1 MDSEAVRQ
9 QAMHWLV
16 RKLNPAEWSA
26 EDERNLQSW
35 LKTRPEHMDEFLAAQ
50 TTLGVMSQPG
60 AFDSSE
66 IARVLARPS
75 AGARKT
81 STRRRIT
88 GLAAAAVLALGATG
102 AWMIQNRNTHST
114 GIAETRQIT
123 LPDGTHVHLD
133 AQTSL
138 HYEATESGRTVQLR
152 HGAAVFEVAPHRA
165 PFKVVADA
173 WSVRDI
179 GTTFQVLLRD
189 DGAHEAVEVGVAEGE
204 VELTSHRQPATSP
217 VRLTAGEE
225 TTWEDGSEH
234 PSAKTHNTSPGDFAA
249 WRDGR
254 LRYRNRPLSQV
265 LADLQRHQ
273 KGRLVLQDPELARL
287 TVTGTI
293 STRDLKQAY
302 AALEQI
308 LPLRFAAQASGE
320 VQIVRR

>member
-1 MDSEAVRQ
+1 MDRETLRQ

-35 LKTRPEHMDEFLAAQ
+35 LKTRPEHLDEFLAAQ
-50 TTLGVMSQPG
+50 ATLTVMSQPG
-60 AFDSSE
+60 AFDSEE
-66 IARVLARPS
+66 IARVLARPPS
-75 AGARKT
+75 TARKT
-81 STRRRIT
+81 LTRRRT
-88 GLAAAAVLALGATG
+88 LGLAAAAALALGATG
-102 AWMIQNRNTHST
+102 AWMIQNRNTHTT

-138 HYEATESGRTVQLR
+138 HFESTKEGRTVHLR
-152 HGAAVFEVAPHRA
+152 HGAAVFEVAPHHA
-165 PFKVVADA
+165 PFQVVAGA

-179 GTTFQVLLRD
+179 GTTFQVLLRND
-189 DGAHEAVEVGVAEGE
+189 EVNGAVEVGVAEGE
-204 VELTSHRQPATSP
+204 VELTSQRHPATAP
-217 VRLTAGEE
+217 VKLIAGEE
-225 TTWEDGSEH
+225 TTWEGGSEH
-234 PSAKTHNTSPGDFAA
+234 PSAKTHTASPGDFAA

-254 LRYRNRPLSQV
+254 LRYRNRPLAHV

-273 KGRLVLQDPELARL
+273 KGRLVLLDPELARL
-287 TVTGTI
+287 TVTGTL

-308 LPLRFAAQASGE
+308 LPLRFATQAGGE
-320 VQIVRR
+320 VQVLRR

>member
-1 MDSEAVRQ
+1 MDREAVRQ

-16 RKLNPAEWSA
+16 RKLSPAEWSA
-26 EDERNLQSW
+26 DDERNLQSW
-35 LKTRPEHMDEFLAAQ
+35 LKTRPEHLDEFLAAQ
-50 TTLGVMSQPG
+50 ATLTVMSQPG
-60 AFDSSE
+60 AFDSEE
-66 IARVLARPS
+66 IARVLARPPAAS
-75 AGARKT
+75 RKRF
-81 STRRRIT
+81 TRRHT
-88 GLAAAAVLALGATG
+88 LGLAAAAVLTLGAVG
-102 AWMIQNRNTHST
+102 GWMIQNGNTHTT

-138 HYEATESGRTVQLR
+138 HYETTSSGRTVHLR
-152 HGAAVFEVAPHRA
+152 HGAAVFEVAPHRV

-189 DGAHEAVEVGVAEGE
+189 DQAHGTVEVAVAEGE
-204 VELTSHRQPATSP
+204 VELSSQRHPVTTP

-225 TTWEDGSEH
+225 TTWEGGSEH
-234 PSAKTHNTSPGDFAA
+234 PSAKTHNASPGDFAA

-273 KGRLVLQDPELARL
+273 KGRLVLLDPELAQL
-287 TVTGTI
+287 TVTGTL

-308 LPLRFAAQASGE
+308 LPLRFAMQANGE
-320 VQIVRR
+320 VQVVRR